1 MAEITSLISNA
12 AVDGAYRSSRE
23 IKSTAPFGQPMEEE
37 RKVSFSDM
45 VGQAGA
51 DMIHN
56 IRTAEAKAQEGLS
69 GRADTQ
75 QVVEATLQLD
85 STVKVAVAVR
95 DKLVEAYQEIMRM
108 PV

>member
-1 MAEITSLISNA
+1 MAELTSLISNA

-23 IKSTAPFGQPMEEE
+23 IKSTGPGQTLEEE

>member
-1 MAEITSLISNA
+1 MAEMTSLISNA
-12 AVDGAYRSSRE
+12 AVDGAYRSSSS
-23 IKSTAPFGQPMEEE
+23 IKSTAPNPLAEEQDK
-37 RKVSFSDM
+37 KVSFAEM
-45 VGQAGA
+45 IGKAGA
-51 DMIHN
+51 DVVEN
-56 IRTAEAKAQEGLS
+56 IRTAEARAEAGMTGK
-69 GRADTQ
+69 ADTQ